1 MNRTLVLL
9 ATLLLLV
16 GGAWYWWSIQ
26 SNVPATIAITAPAGG
41 EILQSGE
48 KHTISWKTH
57 GVPASDKISITIRR
71 IPPPPLQEEG
81 QEFDPIVFTDI
92 PNTGS
97 TTWTISEMYPGG
109 TFVLGISAYAA
120 VPITNV
126 ISAESRPFTITH
138 PKLAIDLYPLYT
150 GATWKKSVVESFT
163 IGTTTYSGA
172 SVTSEPID
180 VGMNPASVITSFE
193 SHYDKLLKEH
203 GWLIANDLAAG
214 GHVGGQTG
222 YRNDSD
228 VILTRFHINYK
239 KQFENAPSEC
249 PCDITLSLF
258 STISK

>member
-97 TTWTISEMYPGG
+97 TTWTISEMYPEG

-138 PKLAIDLYPLYT
+138 PKLAIDLYPLLH
-150 GATWKKSVVESFT
+150 WCHVE
-163 IGTTTYSGA
+163 
-172 SVTSEPID
+172 E
-180 VGMNPASVITSFE
+180 VGCREFHYRHHDILGHECYFRANRCGYE
-193 SHYDKLLKEH
+193 S
-203 GWLIANDLAAG
+203 
-214 GHVGGQTG
+214 
-222 YRNDSD
+222 
-228 VILTRFHINYK
+228 
-239 KQFENAPSEC
+239 
-249 PCDITLSLF
+249 
-258 STISK
+258 SKRHHFI